1 MERFF
6 SFEGGKIHYSD
17 SGEGSAIVLLHG
29 YLESLEVW
37 NGFGQKLARKFRVI
51 SIDLPG
57 HGLSDVYGETHSMEF
72 MALSVRSL
80 IDNSKIGKVVMAG
93 HSLGG
98 YVTMAFLEL
107 FPEKLRG
114 YCLFHSH
121 PFADTMETIEK
132 RKREI
137 RIVRE
142 GKKNIIYPENLT
154 RMFANL
160 NIEKFQKELEQLK
173 SIASKLSDNGI
184 IAVLNGMMS
193 RPSRLSIMEDGK
205 VPCLWILGLM
215 DNYINS
221 DLIRKNVSLPENV
234 KVLLLENSGHMGF
247 IEEEER
253 SVEAITAFV
262 EKLRVEGESG
272 RKGEHEMR

>member
-1 MERFF
+1 MKLMEKYF
-6 SFEGGKIHYSD
+6 SFEGGNIRYSD
-17 SGEGSAIVLLHG
+17 SGEGSVIVLLHG

-37 NGFGQKLARKFRVI
+37 NGFSQMLARNFRVI

-57 HGLSDVYGETHSMEF
+57 HGLSDVYDKVHSMEF
-72 MALSVRSL
+72 MALSVNSL
-80 IDNSKIGKVVMAG
+80 IDFLAINNVFMTG

-121 PFADTMETIEK
+121 PFADSTEAVEK

-142 GKKNIIYPENLT
+142 GGKNTIYSDNLT
-154 RMFANL
+154 KMFANS
-160 NIEKFQKELEQLK
+160 NIEKFQSELEQLK
-173 SIASKLSDNGI
+173 IIASNLTDDGI

-193 RPSRLSIMEDGK
+193 RPSRLSFMEQGK
-205 VPCLWILGLM
+205 VPCLWIFGAM

-221 DLIRKNVSLPENV
+221 DQIRKNVKLPGNA
-234 KVLLLENSGHMGF
+234 KVLILKNSGHLGF
-247 IEEEER
+247 IEEKDKAL
-253 SVEAITAFV
+253 EALSEFING
-262 EKLRVEGESG
+262 L
-272 RKGEHEMR
+272 KG